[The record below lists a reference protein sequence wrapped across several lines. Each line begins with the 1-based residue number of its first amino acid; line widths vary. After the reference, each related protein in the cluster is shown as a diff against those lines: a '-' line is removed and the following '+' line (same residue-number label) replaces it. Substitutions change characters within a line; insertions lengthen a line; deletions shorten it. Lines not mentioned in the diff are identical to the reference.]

1 MLYTA
6 IKEAKTMYTVKEV
19 ADILGVSVHTVR
31 YYDDQGLIPGTKR
44 DSYNQRIFD
53 DMELEWLFVSISL
66 RDTGLPLKEIKR
78 YIELYQQGDS
88 TLQQRFEIM
97 SKQREK
103 TLEEIENLKL
113 RIKVLDRVLKE
124 LKHYVADSEMQE
136 SYASPIKDLVRDKMV
151 EYSKYAIDRVGDVF
165 FYEVIP
171 NVWHKHIVPLWN
183 GAKDVLFSKEL
194 KIDQIKCE
202 TEYKVVENQSIFSE
216 TMTKEEVDAEK
227 RKLLYHWIGLLS
239 SLTKLRNA
247 GELDVESTL
256 AQLTEPMMIERV
268 NALLGENPN
277 LLETD
282 KYILLHSLLGRDLY
296 MEGQLIPIRAAEI
309 KKVAKNNGGF

>member
-1 MLYTA
+1 MAEHRVPKGNIIYIIPTDELF
-6 IKEAKTMYTVKEV
+6 IKYKNNEAFIDEYGRLMNRKP
-19 ADILGVSVHTVR
+19 H
-31 YYDDQGLIPGTKR
+31 
-44 DSYNQRIFD
+44 
-53 DMELEWLFVSISL
+53 
-66 RDTGLPLKEIKR
+66 
-78 YIELYQQGDS
+78 
-88 TLQQRFEIM
+88 
-97 SKQREK
+97 
-103 TLEEIENLKL
+103 
-113 RIKVLDRVLKE
+113 RVLKE

-136 SYASPIKDLVRDKMV
+136 SYASSIKDLVRDKMV

-256 AQLTEPMMIERV
+256 AQLTEPMMILSQKMRILRILTTLM
-268 NALLGENPN
+268 LLVLREVKSN
-277 LLETD
+277 LLSLSKRGEKVGIVVHCLELLYLEVQNQ
-282 KYILLHSLLGRDLY
+282 KYLFYRL
-296 MEGQLIPIRAAEI
+296 QC
-309 KKVAKNNGGF
+309 VA